1 MLLRTK
7 DKDNILQIFK
17 KVFNNSIDVWAY
29 GSRVNGNAHDMSDLD
44 LVLISKNNQKI
55 FINDFVN
62 FKNTLTESNIPIL
75 IQILDWNKIPEYF
88 KKNISNSYVKL
99 N

>member
-7 DKDNILQIFK
+7 DKDNILHIFK
-17 KVFNNSIDVWAY
+17 KIFTNSIDIWAY
-29 GSRVNGNAHDMSDLD
+29 GSRVNGDAHDMSDLD
-44 LVLISKNNQKI
+44 LVLVSTNNKKI
-55 FINDFVN
+55 DINKFVN
-62 FKNTLTESNIPIL
+62 FKSSLTNSNIPIL

-88 KKNISNSYVKL
+88 KKNILNNYEKL